1 MLRWLS
7 FSVNI
12 TNGTGVRHEHSDQ
25 PEQDVVGPVL
35 ALAHGQDQATSASRR
50 GLVCAVRLDRGKKT
64 LVVPVS
70 GITAH
75 LHAHNPTDYVRIITP
90 EGDRSKW
97 GTS

>member
-1 MLRWLS
+1 MNTLINPNKMWSVRFWLWLTDKIRPRPPAGEAWCVRCVS
-7 FSVNI
+7 
-12 TNGTGVRHEHSDQ
+12 TG
-25 PEQDVVGPVL
+25 
-35 ALAHGQDQATSASRR
+35 
-50 GLVCAVRLDRGKKT
+50 GKKT